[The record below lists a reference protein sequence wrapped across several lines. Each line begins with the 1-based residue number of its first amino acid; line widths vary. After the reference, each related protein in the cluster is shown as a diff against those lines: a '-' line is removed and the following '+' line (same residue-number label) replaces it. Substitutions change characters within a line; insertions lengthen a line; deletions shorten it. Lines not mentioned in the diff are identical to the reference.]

1 MIKLVCIKEHPYLIV
16 GKTYNGR
23 IKSTLKFD
31 YHLILE
37 RNYGANSLDNVLDD
51 EYLYVDEYFI
61 PSINIRF
68 GKEYFI
74 LLADWREEQINNIL
88 YD

>member
-1 MIKLVCIKEHPYLIV
+1 MIKVVCIKEHPYLIV

-31 YHLILE
+31 YHLICE
-37 RNYGANSLDNVLDD
+37 RNNGGPLLDD
-51 EYLYVDEYFI
+51 ESLYVDEYFI
-61 PSINIRF
+61 PSINRRF

-74 LLADWREEQINNIL
+74 PLADWREEQINSIL

>member
-23 IKSTLKFD
+23 IKSTLKHD
-31 YHLILE
+31 YDSFQG
-37 RNYGANSLDNVLDD
+37 YPLDKALLDD
-51 EYLYVDEYFI
+51 ESLYVDEYFI
-61 PSINIRF
+61 PSINRRF

-74 LLADWREEQINNIL
+74 PLADWREEQINSIL